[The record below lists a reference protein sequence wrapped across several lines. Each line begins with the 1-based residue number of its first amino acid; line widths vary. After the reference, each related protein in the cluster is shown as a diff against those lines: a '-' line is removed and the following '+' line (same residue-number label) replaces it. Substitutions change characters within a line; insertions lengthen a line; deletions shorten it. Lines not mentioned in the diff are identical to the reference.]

1 MTPDR
6 LTRPSVGLIPTMP
19 QHVDGETIE
28 PSVSVPIATAQRLAA
43 TATPEPELD
52 PDGVR
57 SRVGVRFEH
66 RAQGR
71 SLAVQLIDPLE
82 IGGHERAR
90 GVLAR
95 LEARLQRGN
104 GDLLEL
110 ERRGELPGG
119 PTDPGRKPG
128 EPPGRGQHHAAHCGM
143 LEKHAAVHRPIAHG
157 GLLVEMTGWGNGA
170 KLAAT
175 RDSRPAMQQIIG
187 GQSDV
192 GKLRRIAVKHARDA
206 FGDAAAVD
214 RQWRDLRYLARPD
227 VTAAWAEY
235 EHFLALLEAA
245 GVDPLRLPP
254 DDTVGLDSLYARDV
268 SIVCDQGVILCN
280 MGKPQRRTEPAAQEA
295 AFRAAGIPIRGR
307 ITGDGTVE
315 GGDVCWID
323 ERTLAVGRGY
333 RTNDAGIRQL
343 RDLVQDCV
351 DEVVVVPLPHW
362 HGPEDVFHLMS
373 IVSPI
378 DRDLFL
384 VYSPLMPVP
393 FREAL
398 ISRGIELLEIPDAEF
413 ATLGC
418 NVLAVA
424 PREVLM
430 VAGNLETRARLERA
444 GVTVH
449 EFAAREICP
458 KGGGGPTCLTRP
470 LTRDRG

>member
-1 MTPDR
+1 
-6 LTRPSVGLIPTMP
+6 
-19 QHVDGETIE
+19 
-28 PSVSVPIATAQRLAA
+28 
-43 TATPEPELD
+43 
-52 PDGVR
+52 
-57 SRVGVRFEH
+57 
-66 RAQGR
+66 
-71 SLAVQLIDPLE
+71 
-82 IGGHERAR
+82 
-90 GVLAR
+90 
-95 LEARLQRGN
+95 
-104 GDLLEL
+104 
-110 ERRGELPGG
+110 
-119 PTDPGRKPG
+119 
-128 EPPGRGQHHAAHCGM
+128 
-143 LEKHAAVHRPIAHG
+143 
-157 GLLVEMTGWGNGA
+157 
-170 KLAAT
+170 
-175 RDSRPAMQQIIG
+175 MQQTVG

-192 GKLRRIAVKHARDA
+192 GRLRRVAVKHVRDA

-214 RQWRDLRYLARPD
+214 RQWRDLGYLARPD
-227 VTAAWAEY
+227 VTAATAEY
-235 EHFLALLEAA
+235 ERFLALLETA
-245 GVDPLRLPP
+245 GIETLRLPLDP
-254 DDTVGLDSLYARDV
+254 TVGLDSLYVRDA
-268 SIVCDQGVILCN
+268 SMVCESGVILCN
-280 MGKPQRRTEPAAQEA
+280 MGKPQRRTEPTAQEA
-295 AFRAAGIPIRGR
+295 VFRAAGIPIRGR
-307 ITGDGTVE
+307 ITGEGTVE
-315 GGDVCWID
+315 GGDACWID
-323 ERTLAVGRGY
+323 ERTLALGRGY

-343 RDLVQDCV
+343 RKLVQDCV

-449 EFAAREICP
+449 EFAGREICL

-470 LTRDRG
+470 LTRDRS

>member
-1 MTPDR
+1 
-6 LTRPSVGLIPTMP
+6 MP
-19 QHVDGETIE
+19 Q
-28 PSVSVPIATAQRLAA
+28 
-43 TATPEPELD
+43 
-52 PDGVR
+52 
-57 SRVGVRFEH
+57 
-66 RAQGR
+66 
-71 SLAVQLIDPLE
+71 
-82 IGGHERAR
+82 
-90 GVLAR
+90 
-95 LEARLQRGN
+95 
-104 GDLLEL
+104 
-110 ERRGELPGG
+110 
-119 PTDPGRKPG
+119 
-128 EPPGRGQHHAAHCGM
+128 M
-143 LEKHAAVHRPIAHG
+143 
-157 GLLVEMTGWGNGA
+157 
-170 KLAAT
+170 
-175 RDSRPAMQQIIG
+175 IG

-192 GKLRRIAVKHARDA
+192 GKLRRVAVKHARDA
-206 FGDAAAVD
+206 FGDAVAVD

-245 GVDPLRLPP
+245 GVDTLRLPP
-254 DDTVGLDSLYARDV
+254 DHTVGLDSLYARDV
-268 SIVCDQGVILCN
+268 SIVCDRGVILCN

-343 RDLVQDCV
+343 RELVRGCV

-362 HGPEDVFHLMS
+362 RGPEDVFHLMS

-378 DRDLFL
+378 DRHLFL
-384 VYSPLMPVP
+384 VYAPLIPVP

-398 ISRGIELLEIPDAEF
+398 LARGIELVEVAEPEF
-413 ATLGC
+413 QTLGC
-418 NVLAVA
+418 NVLALA

-430 VAGNLETRARLERA
+430 VTGNRETRARLERT
-444 GVTVH
+444 GVTVR
-449 EFAAREICP
+449 EFAGREICL